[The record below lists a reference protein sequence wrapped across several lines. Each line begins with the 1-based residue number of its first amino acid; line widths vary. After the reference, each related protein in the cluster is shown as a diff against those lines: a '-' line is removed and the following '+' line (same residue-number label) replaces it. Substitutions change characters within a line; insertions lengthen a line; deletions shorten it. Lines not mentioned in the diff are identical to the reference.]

1 MNFSM
6 VRNIVGKIM
15 VLTGILMVF
24 PLITSFIYK
33 EYQTSVRNILAFLIP
48 MLVLIIVGI
57 LLSFKRIKDYKM
69 TARDGFVIVAMSW
82 LVMSLFGC
90 IPFMIS
96 GFYGENLID
105 SFFNSFFEMASG
117 FTTTGST
124 VQTDVE
130 SLTHSILLWRSL
142 SHWVGGMGVLVFILA
157 IIPESKEGSSMHILR
172 AESPGPQV
180 GKLVAKMKVTSR
192 ILYIIYF
199 CLTLLQIILLW
210 IGDMNLFESIS
221 YSLGTAGTGGFSMD
235 QYGLEFYSPY
245 SQYVIS
251 IFMIV
256 FSVNFTIYYL
266 ILIKNWKEVLRN
278 EELRVFLIIVAV
290 AVGII
295 TLDIFFN
302 FTYNGDCLTFEEGF
316 RHALFQVASII
327 STTGYSSMNF
337 NLWPTLSKTILI
349 FLMLFGACAGSTAGG
364 IKTSRVVILCKSVI
378 KKIKTMI
385 MPRKVESI
393 KFNGKTLDDET
404 IDGVQSFL
412 IIYVILLVVCALII
426 SIDGFDLVTNFTA
439 SLTCISNVGPGLGEV
454 GPYGSFAGF
463 SNLSKFVL
471 SLEMIAGR
479 LEIFPL
485 LILFYPKTWVKR

>member
-1 MNFSM
+1 MNLSM

-15 VLTGILMVF
+15 VLTGTLMIF
-24 PLITSFIYK
+24 PLITSLIYK
-33 EYQTSVRNILAFLIP
+33 EYLESIWHVLAFLIP
-48 MLVLIIVGI
+48 MI
-57 LLSFKRIKDYKM
+57 LLILIGLLLTIKKIKDYKM
-69 TARDGFVIVAMSW
+69 TARDGFIIVALSW

-96 GFYGENLID
+96 GFYGDNIID
-105 SFFNSFFEMASG
+105 AFFNSFFEMSSG

-130 SLTHSILLWRSL
+130 SLTHSILLWRSI

-192 ILYIIYF
+192 ILYIMYF
-199 CLTLLQIILLW
+199 CLTVIEVILLW
-210 IGDMNLFESIS
+210 IGDMNLFQSII

-235 QYGLEFYSPY
+235 ARGLELYSPY

-251 IFMIV
+251 IFMLI

-266 ILIKNWKEVLRN
+266 MLIRNWKEILRN
-278 EELRVFLIIVAV
+278 EELRVFFIIVAI
-290 AVGII
+290 AVTII
-295 TLDIFFN
+295 TLNIFFGLKN
-302 FTYNGDCLTFEEGF
+302 LTFEEGF
-316 RHALFQVASII
+316 RHALFQVASIT
-327 STTGYSSMNF
+327 STTGYSSANF
-337 NLWPTLSKTILI
+337 DEWPTLSKTILI

-385 MPRKVESI
+385 MPRKVEAL
-393 KFNGKTLDDET
+393 KFNGKTLEEET
-404 IDGVQSFL
+404 VDGVQSFL

-426 SIDGFDLVTNFTA
+426 SLDGYDLVTNFTA
-439 SLTCISNVGPGLGEV
+439 SLACISNVGPGLSAV
-454 GPYGSFAGF
+454 GPYGSFVGF

-479 LEIFPL
+479 LEIFPM
-485 LILFYPKTWVKR
+485 LILFYPKTWMKR